1 MELFTIAVFPMELIK
16 GLYTVSDGLPME
28 LLRGKTG
35 EPPRDGPP
43 AKEVWKNKGQGLRP
57 VTIKAV
63 RCGRLQNV
71 IAYHLACSYAFAY
84 ERRHN
89 AFICW
94 KKIASISFGSF
105 VSGVLILIT
114 SLTEVGKC

>member
-43 AKEVWKNKGQGLRP
+43 AKEVWKNKGQGVGP
-57 VTIKAV
+57 ATKEV
-63 RCGRLQNV
+63 RGCRTAKKV
-71 IAYHLACSYAFAY
+71 I
-84 ERRHN
+84 
-89 AFICW
+89 
-94 KKIASISFGSF
+94 
-105 VSGVLILIT
+105 V
-114 SLTEVGKC
+114 